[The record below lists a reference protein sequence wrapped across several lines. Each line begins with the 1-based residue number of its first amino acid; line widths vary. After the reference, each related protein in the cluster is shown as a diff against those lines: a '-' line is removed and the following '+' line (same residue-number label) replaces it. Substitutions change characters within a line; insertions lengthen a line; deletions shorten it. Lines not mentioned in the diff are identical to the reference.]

1 MNNKDF
7 EKILEEAGFVLVDG
21 EIDHSITYTTENLRL
36 VLEKITEAFNK
47 YMAETQRITAKL
59 ENTADHDSD
68 EYKQLADYLT
78 RINESNAGIHLLMEK
93 ITAQL

>member
-1 MNNKDF
+1 MNKDF

-47 YMAETQRITAKL
+47 CMAETQKITAKL
-59 ENTADHDSD
+59 ENTADHESD
-68 EYKQLADYLT
+68 EYKQLSDYLA
-78 RINESNAGIHLLMEK
+78 RINESNANIHLLMEK